1 MIKQLTALFVA
12 FSLTVLIIILLLS
25 CTTSVNAETS
35 IVINGLSWHDSDIDF
50 NEKNYGLGLETDL
63 NEKVF
68 IYGGF
73 FKDSFNETAKYVG
86 TGYKIFT
93 KEEFSFNVV
102 SGITH
107 KNVNWNEEKLFPY
120 ILPSLSFYNFNL
132 IVLSEGQY
140 KDYEWP
146 TTLFLQY
153 KIKIPYIE

>member
-1 MIKQLTALFVA
+1 MIKH
-12 FSLTVLIIILLLS
+12 IIILLLL
-25 CTTSVNAETS
+25 CTTPLHAETS

-50 NEKNYGLGLETDL
+50 NEKNYGLGLEIDL
-63 NEKVF
+63 NKKVF

-73 FKDSFNETAKYVG
+73 FKDSFNETAKYIG
-86 TGYKIFT
+86 T
-93 KEEFSFNVV
+93 
-102 SGITH
+102 GITH